1 MITLAR
7 RSDLDRRRKDN
18 LVSGKA
24 RLGRSDRGLLR
35 RGHDDTVLCA
45 DIVCPAII
53 GTLLMEAPV
62 VLITDEL
69 LLVVL
74 VGSSV
79 PGAVRSVADDALVAL
94 LILPVGVVAE
104 ARLADD
110 KLVPV
115 VVVALPGSTV
125 SILTDNLPLGASRAV
140 NLRST
145 VVAVANDHDI
155 SGDNGDDCGSGSDG
169 GGAVNDRG
177 DSGGGGNRRQGLG
190 LDGSHGVGNGV
201 GGAIGVEVD
210 RDVDAEE
217 NRDVDALAAAET
229 RGRPDATAR
238 LALIA
243 RAADVARVGAQDVRG
258 SLAEDDTAIASVVV
272 GTKEVG
278 TLTSS
283 GARLESVVLSVGSQ
297 DERREAVV
305 RSDTAIEPEV
315 TDSARMARLA
325 GAGAGAAGR
334 GGSVSR
340 RLSVGGD
347 GRRVSELSGGKL
359 GSCQVAHGEGK

>member
-1 MITLAR
+1 L
-7 RSDLDRRRKDN
+7 LNRRRKNN

-45 DIVCPAII
+45 DIVCPAIV

-94 LILPVGVVAE
+94 LFLPVGVVAE

-115 VVVALPGSTV
+115 VVVALAGSTV

-145 VVAVANDHDI
+145 VVAIANDHDI
-155 SGDNGDDCGSGSDG
+155 GRDNGDDCGSGSDG

-201 GGAIGVEVD
+201 SGAIGVEVD

-243 RAADVARVGAQDVRG
+243 RAADVTRVGAHDVRG
-258 SLAEDDTAIASVVV
+258 GIAEDDTAVAS
-272 GTKEVG
+272 
-278 TLTSS
+278 
-283 GARLESVVLSVGSQ
+283 
-297 DERREAVV
+297 
-305 RSDTAIEPEV
+305 
-315 TDSARMARLA
+315 A
-325 GAGAGAAGR
+325 GEH
-334 GGSVSR
+334 VSKDR
-340 RLSVGGD
+340 
-347 GRRVSELSGGKL
+347 
-359 GSCQVAHGEGK
+359 Q